1 VVLGAVTAISAF
13 AGGDVEKL
21 AALCFNTIGT
31 ICGLTIGHRLGAN
44 GRDQSERRVNAA
56 VKALHELGVSEEKL
70 KEVLT
75 A

>member
-1 VVLGAVTAISAF
+1 
-13 AGGDVEKL
+13 
-21 AALCFNTIGT
+21 
-31 ICGLTIGHRLGAN
+31 LGAN